1 MENKYNSK
9 KENIVYIGLWA
20 AIFLSPIV
28 TVYLKTMYD
37 ANAFFDWQAIF
48 NVQKI
53 FLFYFGAFLIHN
65 YLLAPLVIYK
75 HNFRTYIP
83 LALLVM
89 VAFFVLLLVTRPR
102 MLKDVHGPFPP
113 EVTMNDKAGK
123 PVWKKD
129 HKGPKDHKGHKGP
142 KGFKDKGKPGGFGLL
157 EITNTMTLLFL
168 FGMNLGAKSY
178 FKSADDREKLEQLE
192 KQNLQQRLDYLKV
205 QINPHFFMNTLNNIH
220 ALVDIDPEMAKTSI
234 VELSKLMR
242 IILYDGDK
250 QMMSL
255 SKEIE
260 FVKNYIRLMSLRF
273 TDNVTINT
281 EFPDN
286 PPYKEIAPMVFVTF
300 IENAFKHGISYMQ
313 PTKIDIAIRLHGNK
327 LLFTCANTV
336 RQAEKSNSEEKKGGL
351 GLANVKKRL
360 DLIYGNA
367 YKLDIKEL
375 STQYKVRLLLIL
387 N

>member
-1 MENKYNSK
+1 MK
-9 KENIVYIGLWA
+9 
-20 AIFLSPIV
+20 
-28 TVYLKTMYD
+28 D

-48 NVQKI
+48 NVQKM
-53 FLFYFGAFLIHN
+53 FFFYFGAFLIHN

-75 HNFRTYIP
+75 HNFRAYIP
-83 LALLVM
+83 LALLLM
-89 VAFFVLLLVTRPR
+89 MAFFVLLLVTRPK
-102 MLKDVHGPFPP
+102 MLKDDHAHGPYPP
-113 EVTMNDKAGK
+113 EVILNDKSAK
-123 PVWKKD
+123 PEWKKD
-129 HKGPKDHKGHKGP
+129 HKGPKGHKGP
-142 KGFKDKGKPGGFGLL
+142 RGFKDKGKNGGFGLL

-168 FGMNLGAKSY
+168 FGMNLGAKVY

-220 ALVDIDPEMAKTSI
+220 ALVDIDPEKAKTSI

-255 SKEIE
+255 PKEIE
-260 FVKNYIRLMSLRF
+260 FIKNYIRLMSLRF

-286 PPYKEIAPMVFVTF
+286 PPHKEIAPLVFVTF

-327 LLFTCANTV
+327 LLFTCANTI

-367 YKLDIKEL
+367 YKLDIREL